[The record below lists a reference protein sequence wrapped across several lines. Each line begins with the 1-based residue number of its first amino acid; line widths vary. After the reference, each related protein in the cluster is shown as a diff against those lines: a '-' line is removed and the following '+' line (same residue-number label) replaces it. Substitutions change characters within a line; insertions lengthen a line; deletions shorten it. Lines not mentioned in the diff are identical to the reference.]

1 MAYICKLVLFNSL
14 LGSKIPK
21 SSAAVA
27 GKEPGSA
34 NGVMGDG
41 SGERSTDSFDGMQDQ
56 PASQDEGSLND
67 YFFDE
72 DFIVQYDGNLQASV
86 GVLLQGSC
94 AFSLAD
100 SLATGRWIWCTAF

>member
-1 MAYICKLVLFNSL
+1 MR
-14 LGSKIPK
+14 
-21 SSAAVA
+21 AA
-27 GKEPGSA
+27 GN
-34 NGVMGDG
+34 NGD
-41 SGERSTDSFDGMQDQ
+41 RSTDSFDGGQDQ
-56 PASQDEGSLND
+56 QRVSQDGEGSLND

-100 SLATGRWIWCTAF
+100 SLAPGTSICFLVSVA